1 MHRIVLHSLFILVSF
16 CITFSAG
23 LPHSWGKKEPEKLD
37 EVSALLEEL
46 SQARKTFASEK
57 PAQEKTK
64 EAFKKALARVT
75 ALREKYLSTYKEK
88 AHPEERALHRLYYL
102 LQYHET
108 AFKNQN
114 KEQGCSRL
122 SFELERDKTSTRE
135 FKEALAWA
143 ELLCPKLKN

>member
-1 MHRIVLHSLFILVSF
+1 MYRITLTTIKGLLALLTGLNFSLANNSKDK
-16 CITFSAG
+16 
-23 LPHSWGKKEPEKLD
+23 LPP
-37 EVSALLEEL
+37 VSALLESLSKQRQNLSEQKATT
-46 SQARKTFASEK
+46 SQAEKAFQKAFAE
-57 PAQEKTK
+57 
-64 EAFKKALARVT
+64 VT

-122 SFELERDKTSTRE
+122 FFELERDKTSTRE
-135 FKEALAWA
+135 FEEALAWA